1 MANLG
6 TISTT
11 PSQAFVMPT
20 GGIVVVGS
28 RERRVLPL
36 LEGRKT
42 VLFELRME
50 GRRCGREENV
60 LYLECIS

>member
-1 MANLG
+1 MADLG

-11 PSQAFVMPT
+11 PSGAFVMPT
-20 GGIVVVGS
+20 GAGVVVGS

-36 LEGRKT
+36 LDGRKT
-42 VLFELRME
+42 VPFEPRIE

-60 LYLECIS
+60 L